1 MHPEVIGVFIPIV
14 LFVML
19 FSFLSVS
26 VWVDGRKKEREA
38 FYRSETL
45 RRITETSG
53 EGAKAAM
60 DMLREDERLK
70 RIKSREGMKV
80 GGLICIA
87 VGIGTTVFFL
97 TLMGV
102 HRGSPWLAGLIPG
115 LIGVAMLIY
124 VYFLAAPVE

>member
-1 MHPEVIGVFIPIV
+1 M
-14 LFVML
+14 FVML

-38 FYRSETL
+38 YYRSETL

-87 VGIGTTVFFL
+87 VGIGTTAFL
-97 TLMGV
+97 LMLEGV
-102 HRGSPWLAGLIPG
+102 QRGSPWLAGLIPG
-115 LIGVAMLIY
+115 LVGVAMLIY
-124 VYFLAAPVE
+124 IYFLAGPVE